1 MAGFP
6 EQKLAVEL
14 PTLVMDFEGK
24 KVGTGYPGVEAMDF
38 LAVPGSLEFGIR
50 LDCEQDD
57 PSRVNLSLR
66 VLSAHYSP
74 PADCPPRALATI
86 HQVNRALTQRLS
98 GELGA

>member
-1 MAGFP
+1 MARFP

-14 PTLVMDFEGK
+14 PTLLMDSQGE
-24 KVGTGYPGVEAMDF
+24 KVGAGTPGLESMGY

-74 PADCPPRALATI
+74 PADCPPKALETI
-86 HQVNRALTQRLS
+86 HRVNVALTDRLS
-98 GELGA
+98 A